1 MRVKPLQAH
10 RIHLRPQTGFTLVE
24 LTMVLV
30 IVALLL
36 GGMMAMVTA
45 QSEQRKWGDTQRQ
58 LEAAR
63 DALLGYAIA
72 NGRLPCPANSTSNG
86 LEVRQSSGTYINDCG
101 ALGEIPSANLHN
113 YFGGVVSGVTY
124 GLLPAVTL
132 GYQPVDTQGF
142 ALDAWGNRIRY
153 ALSATYSVS
162 EPNTTNFT
170 NASTLKTSGVSF
182 LPNDLVVC
190 NVSPATI
197 TNTACDA
204 NTSVT
209 NQNTVVAIVFSTGKN
224 GATGGTG
231 TNEARNLD
239 SNALFVSRTPD
250 PSTATGGEFD
260 DQLLWISVGTLY
272 SKLIAAGLL
281 P

>member
-1 MRVKPLQAH
+1 
-10 RIHLRPQTGFTLVE
+10 
-24 LTMVLV
+24 MVLV

-36 GGMMAMVTA
+36 GGVMAMVSA
-45 QSEQRKWGDTQRQ
+45 QTEQRKWKDTQSQ

-86 LEVRQSSGTYINDCG
+86 LEVRQSSAAAYPYSCG
-101 ALGEIPSANLHN
+101 AENNNPTTNKHD
-113 YFGGVVSGVTY
+113 YYGGVVSGVTY
-124 GLLPAVTL
+124 GLLPAATL
-132 GYQPVDTQGF
+132 GYQPVDAQGF

-153 ALSATYSVS
+153 ALSSTLPGTP
-162 EPNTTNFT
+162 PNTTTNFT

-209 NQNTVVAIVFSTGKN
+209 NQNTVVAVIFSTGKN

-250 PSTATGGEFD
+250 PETATGGEFD
-260 DQLLWISVGTLY
+260 DQMLWISVGTLY
-272 SKLIAAGLL
+272 SKLIAAGVL